1 MSHTKISP
9 TAFAAVLFLMAG
21 IGAAAAQQA
30 VDIVADEMEIRDGGK
45 QTVFKG
51 NVIAK
56 REKEVITCPE
66 MVITNVD
73 VKQADGTT
81 QSEADVMD
89 CTGTSVI
96 TTATQRIVGQK
107 AKLYI
112 RKDEL
117 VVSGD
122 VVVRE
127 GKTLMRGQELTTDLK
142 TKRTVM
148 KGGRVRGTFVP
159 K

>member
-1 MSHTKISP
+1 MCRGVS
-9 TAFAAVLFLMAG
+9 
-21 IGAAAAQQA
+21 
-30 VDIVADEMEIRDGGK
+30 
-45 QTVFKG
+45 
-51 NVIAK
+51 
-56 REKEVITCPE
+56 
-66 MVITNVD
+66 
-73 VKQADGTT
+73 
-81 QSEADVMD
+81 
-89 CTGTSVI
+89 I
-96 TTATQRIVGQK
+96 TTPTQRIVGK
-107 AKLYI
+107 SSKLFI

-127 GKTLMRGQELTTDLK
+127 GKTLMRGQEFTTDLK